1 MQRTLWV
8 INKVDFDA
16 TAQLLVI
23 DYAFVRYLEK
33 NGDATKQCI
42 SFS

>member
-8 INKVDFDA
+8 INKADFGA

-23 DYAFVRYLEK
+23 DYAFIIYLEK
-33 NGDATKQCI
+33 KWEFN
-42 SFS
+42 